1 MRDKSSTRVFLS
13 IERKWVSRTGIIPWS
28 LHVKDSL
35 WQLLMT
41 NCLIRRVSWWPAVRK
56 IVKHPHLYCPLFPI
70 AIIKLTITNG
80 LRNAKFDLHYLL
92 FVNKRYIIPKG
103 QSKRAI
109 RRNRQQDKKKIQKGK
124 TQCFVWKLCY
134 HLQYI
139 CFSYLVL
146 NNKHSINS
154 I

>member
-1 MRDKSSTRVFLS
+1 MRDKSSTQVFVS

-56 IVKHPHLYCPLFPI
+56 IVKQPHLYCPLFPI

-109 RRNRQQDKKKIQKGK
+109 RRNRQQDKKNTKRQNTMFCVK
-124 TQCFVWKLCY
+124 TL
-134 HLQYI
+134 LSSSI
-139 CFSYLVL
+139 YLLFLLGVKQQTF
-146 NNKHSINS
+146 NQ
-154 I
+154 

>member
-1 MRDKSSTRVFLS
+1 MRDKSSTQVFLS
-13 IERKWVSRTGIIPWS
+13 IERKWVSRTGIIPWF

-56 IVKHPHLYCPLFPI
+56 IVKQPHLYCPLFPI
-70 AIIKLTITNG
+70 AIIKLTMTNG

-109 RRNRQQDKKKIQKGK
+109 RRNRQQDKKNTKRQNTMFCVK
-124 TQCFVWKLCY
+124 TL
-134 HLQYI
+134 LSSSI
-139 CFSYLVL
+139 YLFFLLGVKQQTF
-146 NNKHSINS
+146 NQ
-154 I
+154 